1 MHSICPCLNL
11 TQIVI
16 YSFRALPGM
25 PGSSTLQGSCNPC
38 TFLLQRMEEKYLGNW
53 NNWHLSPHQERVL
66 VVARLGGVQ
75 QQSRGGISF
84 ADWISFLSWLWHGDI
99 FDWTANLTNVKSYLE
114 ILKWRK
120 TRGWGMNVNE
130 SMSKILTK
138 LYSQISNK
146 MLN

>member
-53 NNWHLSPHQERVL
+53 NNPQFSPHQELVL
-66 VVARLGGVQ
+66 VVARPGGVQ
-75 QQSRGGISF
+75 QQSRVGISF
-84 ADWISFLSWLWHGDI
+84 DDVISFLSQIWSGNI
-99 FDWTANLTNVKSYLE
+99 FY
-114 ILKWRK
+114 
-120 TRGWGMNVNE
+120 
-130 SMSKILTK
+130 
-138 LYSQISNK
+138 
-146 MLN
+146 